1 MESLEDKLER
11 LSPEQRKEVEDFV
24 DFLLFQH
31 IPFRPPDSG
40 SHGPMPFRNVAPLP
54 LSLIEPVQTMEI
66 SSSLQEDSSLSEETA
81 SSAGKSTQSP
91 PNVAN
96 ESLNDH
102 VSHDYIDYGQF
113 EKSSP
118 ASDAVKRIRQKTIRP
133 DDNDKT
139 RHLLDWID

>member
-24 DFLLFQH
+24 DFLLFRH

-40 SHGPMPFRNVAPLP
+40 SPGPMQFRNVAPLP
-54 LSLIEPVQTMEI
+54 LSLNEPVQPMEI
-66 SSSLQEDSSLSEETA
+66 PSSLQEDRNLSEETT
-81 SSAGKSTQSP
+81 SSAGKSPQSP
-91 PNVAN
+91 PAN

-102 VSHDYIDYGQF
+102 VSHDYMDYGQF

-118 ASDAVKRIRQKTIRP
+118 ASDAVKRIRQKKIRP

-139 RHLLDWID
+139 QHLLDWID